1 MIRVVMLDLGDTLT
15 DGTRPLPFV
24 VDCLDALSRFEIS
37 DGRPVQYCLVS
48 DYHLANPFTKGA
60 VAERFS
66 EYLEIIERLD
76 LRSSFEPVNQRITL
90 STHVNS
96 FKPDPG
102 VFTKALERMGS
113 DAGFEDCLFI
123 TENRMHISAC
133 VEMGMSTIPFGDGAA
148 QEGGFDSWPEGLI
161 LISKAIDQISKRN
174 LEIALSVL
182 VRTRHGLENLQIVGP
197 ITDHGVAAIAQA
209 WTPLK
214 SAELG
219 ALDGVCMQ
227 MQVSLTVSEI
237 EPGVHEVVI
246 TEPPT
251 QENIEEAHQFIRS
264 LRLHQ
269 QIEGPRPS
277 VIGSASHYIETE
289 SSGQRKL
296 KRRGFQ

>member
-15 DGTRPLPFV
+15 DGTQPLPFV
-24 VDCLDALSRFEIS
+24 LDCLDALSRFETS
-37 DGRPVQYCLVS
+37 DGKLLQYCLVS
-48 DYHLANPFTKGA
+48 DYHLASPFTEGA

-66 EYLEIIERLD
+66 EFLEVIERLG

-90 STHVNS
+90 SSHVNA
-96 FKPDPG
+96 FKPDPR
-102 VFTKALERMGS
+102 VFTKALDRMGS

-133 VEMGMSTIPFGDGAA
+133 AEMGMSTIPFGYGAA

-161 LISKAIDQISKRN
+161 LISKAVDQISKRN
-174 LEIALSVL
+174 FKIALSVF
-182 VRTRHGLENLQIVGP
+182 VRARYDLDNLQIIDP
-197 ITDHGVAAIAQA
+197 ITEHGVAATAQA
-209 WTPLK
+209 WTPLE
-214 SAELG
+214 STELG
-219 ALDGVCMQ
+219 ALDGVCVQ
-227 MQVSLTVSEI
+227 MQVSLTVTEI
-237 EPGVHEVVI
+237 EAGFHKVVI
-246 TEPPT
+246 TVPPT
-251 QENIEEAHQFIRS
+251 QENIDEARQFIRS
-264 LRLHQ
+264 LELHQ